1 MTLVYIDSDVIV
13 ASELKEE
20 QYFSESKRFMEYVLK
35 SRIPDTTFFT
45 SVFTFLELASAMIRR
60 TRNKDRAYS
69 LLYQIRNSWKGSI
82 KPYPPLP
89 RSKLTSFTRLVDTLI
104 ETSIK
109 FRTPSGDTIHAQ
121 TAVQYEIDYL
131 ITWNK
136 DHFLD
141 MQREIKNLK
150 ILNPTEAL
158 AEFKLKENALKRY
171 ATKPELMPSKR
182 RLAEI
187 ERRIER
193 LEGLAE
199 ITSDGR
205 PTLTVPVESIN
216 AKEAIALML
225 LAVHPAPL
233 SDEELSF
240 LLSKS
245 WKAISPEAV
254 GARASELRR
263 DGKLI
268 AEKGEYSLSGAGVQW
283 VMSEVVGR
291 IKSDKP
297 DKLGKTSIVP

>member
-1 MTLVYIDSDVIV
+1 MTLIYIDSDVIV

-20 QYFSESKRFMEYVLK
+20 QYSSESKRFMEYVLK
-35 SRIPDTTFFT
+35 SRIPDTTFLT

-109 FRTPSGDTIHAQ
+109 FRTPSGNTIHAQ
-121 TAVQYEIDYL
+121 TAVQYEINYL

-136 DHFLD
+136 DHFLG
-141 MQREIKNLK
+141 MQREMKNLK

-158 AEFKLKENALKRY
+158 AEFKSKANALKKY
-171 ATKPELMPSKR
+171 PTKSEQMPPKR
-182 RLAEI
+182 RPAEI
-187 ERRIER
+187 ERRIKG
-193 LEGLAE
+193 LEGLVE
-199 ITSDGR
+199 ITSGRR
-205 PTLTVPVESIN
+205 PTLIVPHDSIT
-216 AKEAIALML
+216 ATEAIALML
-225 LAVHPAPL
+225 MAVHPTPL
-233 SDEELSF
+233 SDEDLSN
-240 LLSKS
+240 LLSSS
-245 WKAISPEAV
+245 WKTMKPEAV
-254 GARASELRR
+254 RARASELRR
-263 DGKLI
+263 EGKLI